1 MEEKKENVP
10 NMTSEEKKPKKVIK
24 TDELKFN
31 FFEVLILIFITALVT
46 VTVTVTISKL
56 DKNCP
61 VINQY
66 DEDVT
71 RFIEQYKFVL
81 DKYYGSITSK
91 GLIDNA
97 IAGMIDG
104 LDDPYSTYIDKD
116 AATNFDVELEGQFYG
131 LGVEIKQ
138 NVNKQIEV
146 VTVLAGKGAEKAGVQ
161 VGDIITHMDKE
172 SIANLSTTDF
182 RAKMIQNNKE
192 SVTLTIVRN
201 GESQDITIKRDLV
214 EITSASGKVFES
226 GKA

>member
-1 MEEKKENVP
+1 MVKDKY
-10 NMTSEEKKPKKVIK
+10 NMTTEEKKPKKVIK

-91 GLIDNA
+91 ELIDNA

-138 NVNKQIEV
+138 NENKV
-146 VTVLAGKGAEKAGVQ
+146 
-161 VGDIITHMDKE
+161 
-172 SIANLSTTDF
+172 
-182 RAKMIQNNKE
+182 
-192 SVTLTIVRN
+192 
-201 GESQDITIKRDLV
+201 
-214 EITSASGKVFES
+214 SASDLEW
-226 GKA
+226 